1 MAGYHILSS
10 LGYPEWLGFRNAET
24 IWKAHQLSI
33 LPSAVKEFSDQAQKS
48 GMKTLFSL
56 LPGLKMEGY
65 LKTSV
70 WLVGG
75 ILTLLG
81 VHMGIY
87 LISLRWRET
96 LLKGSPVKN
105 FFFALSVLVI
115 LPAGGIGIYY
125 YSKTPLR
132 MNSEEVPMASGF
144 DYPVGDRDG
153 RGWNGVNDKGWYIAS
168 SFLKPYFHPGED
180 WNGRGG
186 GDTDFGQPVYAVA
199 EGRVV
204 FAQECFRWG
213 NMLLIQHR
221 LPDGEVVFSMYAHLK
236 DLRVKAEEMVARR
249 QLIGS
254 VGKGYKNITYRSA
267 HLHFEIRRQKMAG
280 HPIIFW
286 PRALTGLLR
295 FHKPFS
301 ETPTKDWIKSHYY
314 NPSEFIRYHRDL
326 INRWPKESP
335 WEFKH
340 WRK

>member
-1 MAGYHILSS
+1 M
-10 LGYPEWLGFRNAET
+10 
-24 IWKAHQLSI
+24 
-33 LPSAVKEFSDQAQKS
+33 
-48 GMKTLFSL
+48 
-56 LPGLKMEGY
+56 
-65 LKTSV
+65 
-70 WLVGG
+70 
-75 ILTLLG
+75 
-81 VHMGIY
+81 
-87 LISLRWRET
+87 
-96 LLKGSPVKN
+96 
-105 FFFALSVLVI
+105 
-115 LPAGGIGIYY
+115 
-125 YSKTPLR
+125 
-132 MNSEEVPMASGF
+132 
-144 DYPVGDRDG
+144 
-153 RGWNGVNDKGWYIAS
+153 
-168 SFLKPYFHPGED
+168 KPYFHPGED
-180 WNGRGG
+180 WNGGGG

-236 DLRVKAEEMVARR
+236 DLRVKAQEMVARR

-314 NPSEFIRYHRDL
+314 NPSAFIRYHRDL